1 MSPQDKSHPV
11 NAQLGLWDA
20 VSIIV
25 GIVIGTS
32 IYQTAPL
39 IFSLSNNP
47 WTALG
52 VWALGGFLSLVG
64 ALCYAEL
71 ATAYPRSGGDYV
83 YLTRAFGSII
93 GFLFGW
99 AQIVVILTGSI
110 GMMGFVFGDYA
121 VQLWDL
127 PKERAVQLAFAAV
140 LGLALLNVLGVVLG
154 KWVQNL
160 LSLAKVLG
168 LGGIIISGFGWGTS
182 HAATWPA
189 PSVELNAPLGVALIL
204 VLYAYGGWND
214 AAFVAADLRDRRQI
228 PKALLIGTGLVTIVY
243 LLVNFAY
250 LQGLG
255 YDGAKESKAI
265 ASDVLHLSLGRFGFK
280 AMCVL
285 VMISALGAIN
295 GLIFTGSRVCSALGA
310 EHSVFAMLGRWHPK
324 LGSPLWSLLTLA
336 AVSLAMIVGVG
347 TDAGQNAI
355 DSALSAITGHTIP
368 WQKYDG
374 GFTTLFAG
382 TAPVFWTFFL
392 LTGLSIFVLRMKDA
406 HVERPFRIPLYP
418 LVPLVFCAMCG
429 YGIYSSMTYAKW
441 VSLLGWIPLAVG
453 VPLFLVSRYRP
464 TEASSPASQ

>member
-1 MSPQDKSHPV
+1 MASSDKSHPV
-11 NAQLGLWDA
+11 HAQLGLWDA

-32 IYQTAPL
+32 IYQTAPT
-39 IFSLSNNP
+39 IFQNVESP
-47 WTALG
+47 WMGLG
-52 VWALGGFLSLVG
+52 VWALGGFLSLIG

-83 YLTRAFGSII
+83 YLTRAFGSIT

-121 VQLWDL
+121 VQLWEL

-168 LGGIIISGFGWGTS
+168 LGGIVISGLLWGKVSGTTMPSEPSDPSFG
-182 HAATWPA
+182 
-189 PSVELNAPLGVALIL
+189 LALIL

-228 PKALLIGTGLVTIVY
+228 PRALLLGTGLVTVVY

-255 YDGAKESKAI
+255 FQGARKADAI
-265 ASDVLHLSLGRFGFK
+265 AAKVLELPLDRVGFK
-280 AMCVL
+280 AMCIL

-310 EHSVFAMLGRWHPK
+310 EHSVFAALGRWHPK

-336 AVSLAMIVGVG
+336 VASLVMIVGVG
-347 TDAGQNAI
+347 TEAGQHAI
-355 DSALSAITGHTIP
+355 DSALTAVGIPAIP
-368 WQKYDG
+368 WGQYFG
-374 GFTTLFAG
+374 GFNTLFAG

-392 LTGLSIFVLRMKDA
+392 LTGLSIFVLRAKDA
-406 HVERPFRIPLYP
+406 QVERPFRIPLFP
-418 LVPLVFCAMCG
+418 IVPLIFCGMCG
-429 YGIYSSMTYAKW
+429 YGIYASMVYAKW

-453 VPLFLVSRYRP
+453 LPLFLISRYRP
-464 TEASSPASQ
+464 VEGGTQR